1 MPTPEEL
8 AAGAPAAPSAE
19 PALTPIQSF
28 HEAVADNVA
37 HLGGSIV
44 DAVIAPRVAAIK
56 KKRIEAL
63 DKALSVLENLEGE
76 LSKAKKPTTA
86 PTFDL
91 TGKQVVA
98 PGFTQAQIKQISELQ
113 SKKNSLQIA
122 TNDYLREQTDVPAD
136 KGKVAAA
143 LQKMSQTADKA
154 SKAGGGGKSGTDAAD
169 GDEPD
174 AG

>member
-28 HEAVADNVA
+28 HEAVADNIA

-44 DAVIAPRVAAIK
+44 DAVVAPRVAAIK
-56 KKRIEAL
+56 KKRVEAL
-63 DKALSVLENLEGE
+63 DKALTVLENLEGE
-76 LSKAKKPTTA
+76 LGKAKKPTTA

-91 TGKQVVA
+91 AGKQVVA
-98 PGFTQAQIKQISELQ
+98 PGFTQAQIKQIAELGAKQ
-113 SKKNSLQIA
+113 KNLQGSI
-122 TNDYLREQTDVPAD
+122 NDYLTAQTDVPAD

-154 SKAGGGGKSGTDAAD
+154 SKAGGGGGGGKPETD